1 MNNEI
6 LCTSTPC
13 YHIASHDGN
22 NDNQLAAA
30 TSYVSVKPLMRRRTS
45 FNSHFVLSF
54 DNDNT
59 RQFKQLAIMRKR
71 TSYPLAI
78 VRKRMSY

>member
-13 YHIASHDGN
+13 YHIASLDGN
-22 NDNQLAAA
+22 NDNQLAVA
-30 TSYVSVKPLMRRRTS
+30 TSYVGIKPLMRRRTS
-45 FNSHFVLSF
+45 FILHFVLSF
-54 DNDNT
+54 DEDDT
-59 RQFKQLAIMRKR
+59 QQCEQLDIMRKC

-78 VRKRMSY
+78 VCKRTSY